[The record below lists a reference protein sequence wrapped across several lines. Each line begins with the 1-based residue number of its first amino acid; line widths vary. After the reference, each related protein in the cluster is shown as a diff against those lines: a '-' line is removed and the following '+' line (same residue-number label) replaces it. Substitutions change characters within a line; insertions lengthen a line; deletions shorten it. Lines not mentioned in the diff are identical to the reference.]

1 MDVPQVPSKNMMI
14 PVERIEKAI
23 FLIRG
28 MKVMIDADL
37 ASLYGVPTK
46 VLNQAVTRNIK
57 RFPLDFVFCLT
68 KMEKDELVTN
78 CDLQGLKK
86 TEKKRECAWIKC
98 EV

>member
-1 MDVPQVPSKNMMI
+1 MMI

-46 VLNQAVTRNIK
+46 VLNQAVTRNVK
-57 RFPLDFVFCLT
+57 RFPPGFHVSPY
-68 KMEKDELVTN
+68 
-78 CDLQGLKK
+78 
-86 TEKKRECAWIKC
+86 
-98 EV
+98 